1 MSAPRAERPPE
12 SRRQQDLDCRYA
24 RIGISAVAAALRA
37 GSEDNESEPKNGS
50 ESEPKRD
57 GDVTHGD
64 RAA

>member
-37 GSEDNESEPKNGS
+37 GSEGNKT
-50 ESEPKRD
+50 EPKRD
-57 GDVTHGD
+57 DDVTHGD

>member
-24 RIGISAVAAALRA
+24 SIGISAVAAALRA
-37 GSEDNESEPKNGS
+37 GSEDKKSEPKS
-50 ESEPKRD
+50 ELKRD
-57 GDVTHGD
+57 DDVTHED